1 MSQAL
6 IPKGELAVR
15 TAAPRESGPGE
26 LTVALYPYVPNPQL
40 FQDKVSQA
48 WAALGTGYALSF
60 QTYDPYSGPPAPT
73 IDVFAFDCSFSGS
86 LVGEYA
92 VSPLRPDEV
101 DSPEDL
107 YPFARDAATDADGHF
122 VGIPYLGCCSTLYY
136 RDGDQPLGKPEL
148 SLDALFA
155 VLGAAPD
162 PTKEIPAPG
171 QGLIVELR
179 GSTTDACM
187 YQQAWEQ
194 LNGGCVPEPPL
205 PAADRLDPRALDALR
220 KLVKMAG
227 VAQAAFRDP
236 GSQRVKWFEA
246 GLGRAMVGFTEWL
259 PSMSPGLRKTVQL
272 RALPLGPGR
281 PTPCYA
287 DAIGIRRGLEGED
300 RAAAVRLANLVASSD
315 LLQSAVSSQYLVPAR
330 VSALRNLAQRDP
342 VYARIQRML
351 DAADP
356 CGFRLGP
363 GGRLWIKEVGPKIVS
378 GLLGISMVTPPVSAL
393 SAEAPDAFESTPAG
407 IWRRGF

>member
-6 IPKGELAVR
+6 TPKGELAVR
-15 TAAPRESGPGE
+15 AAAPRESGPGE
-26 LTVALYPYVPNPQL
+26 LTVALYPYVPDPQL

-107 YPFARDAATDADGHF
+107 YRFARDAATGPDGHF

-155 VLGAAPD
+155 VLGAAPY
-162 PTKEIPAPG
+162 PEKEIPAPG

-194 LNGGCVPEPPL
+194 LNGGAYPS
-205 PAADRLDPRALDALR
+205 PRSR
-220 KLVKMAG
+220 
-227 VAQAAFRDP
+227 QP
-236 GSQRVKWFEA
+236 TGS
-246 GLGRAMVGFTEWL
+246 T
-259 PSMSPGLRKTVQL
+259 
-272 RALPLGPGR
+272 PGR
-281 PTPCYA
+281 STRCASLSRWRAWPRRPSGTPA
-287 DAIGIRRGLEGED
+287 RSASSGSRRGSDG
-300 RAAAVRLANLVASSD
+300 RWWAS
-315 LLQSAVSSQYLVPAR
+315 R
-330 VSALRNLAQRDP
+330 
-342 VYARIQRML
+342 
-351 DAADP
+351 
-356 CGFRLGP
+356 
-363 GGRLWIKEVGPKIVS
+363 S
-378 GLLGISMVTPPVSAL
+378 GCPP
-393 SAEAPDAFESTPAG
+393 
-407 IWRRGF
+407 

>member
-171 QGLIVELR
+171 QGLIV
-179 GSTTDACM
+179 
-187 YQQAWEQ
+187 
-194 LNGGCVPEPPL
+194 PL